1 MTDKKREA
9 GDKTKGF
16 TLQKQRALA
25 LFFDEIKI
33 NPNVH
38 INVAIEYQG
47 DVFLQSE
54 KTGYVEEQKNY
65 NEISTFSFNSH
76 QILNTLAYFLEI
88 WLAEEKSQKVKF
100 GFYST
105 TKIAKEKS
113 TKKIKFLDI
122 PIPSNG
128 LLKHVV
134 DKKLAEDGVLESVRK
149 FLVQEYVEQYSK
161 VIESELDDS
170 SLTSFLNSI
179 TWYFEQ
185 DNEKKYELEIID
197 KIINSEFAHLL
208 PNTRSSKLLPGYP
221 DIVFADLMYALEKK
235 QDESD
240 ILLKFLS
247 KDRVELSFRRIA
259 DGEQLNINAVKY
271 LTIDLS
277 EFRIKTEHWL
287 KAHLKAKYFSNVKN
301 KSFPELLIRKVAKH
315 NREVKIKR
323 IDLEQANP
331 EKAKYLE
338 VVIKELGDLINEEA
352 PTFLFGEIGSGKSTL
367 LAHYYLQELKND
379 VLPIFIPSTFL
390 KGKITRDL
398 QSFKALINEFVNNEI
413 NLEDKFFDLDTILFA
428 KNELTLIIDGLDE
441 FDKDEANK
449 LLRHLLNISS
459 SISNLRVIASGRPI
473 ELQELVNFN
482 EWNCLT
488 TLDLT
493 EGELRQILTNEAIAV
508 GMDKIEAE
516 GDSSKRFKIL
526 SKKQEL
532 LSIATTPLI
541 ACLIR
546 DFLDEN
552 IESKTLGDILY
563 EVVKNR
569 LNWHEED
576 QKENLKSFLDAYPNA
591 LQREPFIAEIGY
603 KLYHSHSGRI
613 NEDNLFRIVGSEK
626 LIPKTTNNR
635 NKVVDEAIKFFK
647 SSFLQKIGDEYAFQ
661 SHQLH
666 QLTVGIYLFNQIFTG
681 EKFDFKQDRITE
693 WREISYSGTVAR
705 IKGES
710 RKMINFFSEVLDE
723 LIFTED
729 NTPATAVFLAEAQI
743 NELNILFIEKLRNL
757 GFRPLRLW
765 GESDS
770 IVPNAYSY
778 AIKDIGQK
786 GFEWLFENYLT
797 PRHPSQTGGY
807 DRIGVRILR
816 YYLVRSHYQLSN
828 FEKET
833 LGSIIQF
840 HVAVKAFSCNNLLP
854 VIAVALPEKFE
865 SKQRCILLA
874 DALKSY
880 SIASKAE
887 EILRKEWSKGNH
899 NDVLNGLETACRNKD
914 YQHKNALR
922 LWLQLNES
930 PIPKLLLNH
939 CIRLISNGDS
949 EIQAVINKRIN
960 HTSFISYLRFI
971 ALHQNTISDAAAI
984 VLYKID
990 SERNPTLIAWP
1001 IMHRTSWFDY
1011 KDAKRE
1017 EILNDVVLAND
1028 EKRKAFILDHIPN
1041 SNRDLGIPEIYVKYF
1056 LATLESTDD
1065 IYINEFLHVVNN
1077 LGKYFLSRYPE
1088 IRYRFIKILN
1098 KEAYYDALKNM
1109 LKHLDSTIRYK
1120 SASILLACYPEK
1132 EKEAL
1137 EIVIRSSFK
1146 RLSDNQEWLRFCM
1159 KLNYSKV
1166 MLDHIY
1172 FLLDDLTEVSRVFA
1186 IKLLYHNDE
1195 YRLNSNLIDE
1205 LILGLLGAASFL
1217 DWSAVLTDDGVHSVI
1232 AQNRFYEDLKKQ
1244 LTSGNY
1250 EIKERAASHLI
1261 YHHES
1266 KLDVKEKA
1274 ICWLLHIQYSERSLI
1289 DFYKKHIH
1297 LFDNSDFISE
1307 LKTQGKGLE
1316 KITKGKKILLL
1327 RFYEALKER
1336 ADWKEFFIA
1345 LINVKPHMDHH
1356 RLEQIYPLLI
1366 DLANEDGSV
1375 KVLIG
1380 KAAKELLTY
1389 PTYAED
1395 THYNFI
1401 IPYLAILAQEFENL
1415 SSKEVEEILVKYRIS
1430 QDEIACSLLY
1440 RLGKIPDEY
1449 YPERGNIEHISLFAT
1464 NPIVPY
1470 SPIKADY
1477 LPKIL
1482 ADGEDIPKAL
1492 IDTIESVLLEGL
1504 LNSDEVIKL
1513 STLGNLATYFAMVI
1527 AFSRNS
1533 DLTLKDFLKAED
1545 IGSGKHYARGITQY
1559 YKSVLSRI
1567 KEITVSD
1574 KKNKEEYINV
1584 LINEIGSENKARDI
1598 IDIFNE
1604 LFDLKANFNSILLIE
1619 LFEALFE
1626 VPYRLNLN
1634 LVYQINEFFLN
1645 RTNSE
1650 DKKGLIVPLRKCLK
1664 AVLSSGYERHESEL
1678 ELMAWQL
1685 SLMLLYLEGKSTEET
1700 QRGFLIGLSNV
1711 FVQDG
1716 NRNYTSESGGKK
1728 KFKGRDLFIHSD
1740 LIFRRL
1746 NRNVIS
1752 EIIKKGAESDVPEIS
1767 SLCRL
1772 ISSVAND

>member
-1 MTDKKREA
+1 MAKINREA

-25 LFFDEIKI
+25 LFFDEIKV

-38 INVAIEYQG
+38 VNVAIEYQG
-47 DVFLQSE
+47 DVFLQGE
-54 KTGYVEEQKNY
+54 KSGYVEEQKNY
-65 NEISTFSFNSH
+65 NEVSAFSFNSN

-88 WLAEEKSQKVKF
+88 WLAEGKSQNIKF

-105 TKIAKEKS
+105 NKIAKEKS
-113 TKKIKFLDI
+113 TKKLKFLDI
-122 PIPSNG
+122 SIPSDG
-128 LLKHVV
+128 LLQCII
-134 DKKLAEDGVLESVRK
+134 DKKIADDQVLESVRK
-149 FLVQEYVEQYSK
+149 ILVQEYVEQYSK
-161 VIESELDDS
+161 VIESELDDT
-170 SLTSFLNSI
+170 SLTSFLNTI
-179 TWYFEQ
+179 TWFFEQ
-185 DNEKKYELEIID
+185 DNEKKYELEVID
-197 KIINSEFAHLL
+197 KIVNSEFAELL
-208 PNTRSSKLLPGYP
+208 PNTRSSRLLPGYP
-221 DIVFADLMYALEKK
+221 DNVFADLMYALEKK

-240 ILLKFLS
+240 ILLKFLN
-247 KDRVELSFRRIA
+247 KERVELSFRRIGS
-259 DGEQLNINAVKY
+259 DEKLDINAFKY

-277 EFRIKTEHWL
+277 ELRRKTEHWL
-287 KAHLKAKYFSNVKN
+287 IAYLKAKYFSNVKN
-301 KSFPELLIRKVAKH
+301 KSFPELLVRKVAKH

-323 IDLEQANP
+323 VDLEQANP

-367 LAHYYLQELKND
+367 LAHYYLQELQNEI
-379 VLPIFIPSTFL
+379 LPVFIPSTYL
-390 KGKITRDL
+390 KGRVTRDL
-398 QSFKALINEFVNNEI
+398 QSFKELINEFVNNEI
-413 NLEDKFFDLDTILFA
+413 NLEDKFFDLDTILLT

-449 LLRHLLNISS
+449 LLRHLLNLSN
-459 SISNLRVIASGRPI
+459 SISNLRIIASGRPI

-493 EGELRQILTNEAIAV
+493 EEELKQILTNEAIAI
-508 GMDKIEAE
+508 GMDDVDAK
-516 GDSSKRFKIL
+516 GDSNRRFKIL
-526 SKKQEL
+526 SKKHEL
-532 LSIATTPLI
+532 LSITTTPLI

-546 DFLDEN
+546 DFLNEN
-552 IESKTLGDILY
+552 VESKTLGDILY

-576 QKENLKSFLDAYPNA
+576 QKENLKTFLEAYPNA

-603 KLYHSHSGRI
+603 KLYHAPNGRI
-613 NEDNLFRIVGSEK
+613 NEDNLFQIIDSENLVPKNVG
-626 LIPKTTNNR
+626 NR
-635 NKVVDEAIKFFK
+635 NKIVDEAIKFFK
-647 SSFLQKIGDEYAFQ
+647 SSFLQKIGSEYAFQ

-666 QLTVGIYLFNQIFTG
+666 QLAVGIHLFKQISIG
-681 EKFDFKQDRITE
+681 ENFDFKQDRIDE
-693 WREISYSGTVAR
+693 WREISYSGAVAR

-710 RKMINFFSEVLDE
+710 RKMISFFSEILEE
-723 LIFTED
+723 LLFTED

-743 NELNILFIEKLRNL
+743 NELNVLFIEKLKNL
-757 GFRPLRLW
+757 GFRPLKLW

-770 IVPNAYSY
+770 IVPNAYAY
-778 AIKDIGQK
+778 IIKDIGQK

-816 YYLVRSHYQLSN
+816 YYLVRSEYQLSE
-828 FEKET
+828 FEKES
-833 LGSIIQF
+833 LSSIIQF
-840 HVAVKAFSCNNLLP
+840 HIAVKAFSCNNILP
-854 VIAVALPEKFE
+854 AITVALPENFE
-865 SKQRCILLA
+865 LKQRCILLA

-880 SIASKAE
+880 SIANRAE
-887 EILRKEWSKGNH
+887 ELLLEEWSKGNH
-899 NDVLNGLETACRNKD
+899 DDVINGLEIACRNKD
-914 YQHKNALR
+914 YEHKNALR

-949 EIQAVINKRIN
+949 EIQAVIDKRIN

-971 ALHQNTISDAAAI
+971 ALSQNTISDAAAI
-984 VLYKID
+984 VLYKTD

-1011 KDAKRE
+1011 KDVKRE
-1017 EILNDVVLAND
+1017 KILNDIVLTD
-1028 EKRKAFILDHIPN
+1028 KESRQDFILSHIPN
-1041 SNRDLGIPEIYVKYF
+1041 SKRDLGIPEIYVKYF
-1056 LATLESTDD
+1056 LKTLETTEE
-1065 IYINEFLHVVNN
+1065 IYVNEFLHVVNN
-1077 LGKYFLSRYPE
+1077 LGKYFLPRYPE
-1088 IRYRFIKILN
+1088 IRSQFIKVLH
-1098 KEAYYDALKNM
+1098 KAAYYDALKSM
-1109 LKHLDSTIRYK
+1109 LTNLDSTIRYK

-1159 KLNYSKV
+1159 KLNYSKL
-1166 MLDHIY
+1166 MLDHIH

-1186 IKLLYHNDE
+1186 LKLLFHNEE
-1195 YRLNSNLIDE
+1195 YRLNSALIHE
-1205 LILGLLGAASFL
+1205 LIIGLLGTASFL
-1217 DWSAVLTDDGVHSVI
+1217 DWSAGLLDDGVQRVA
-1232 AQNRFYEDLKKQ
+1232 AQNRFYEDLKNQ
-1244 LTSGNY
+1244 LTSNNY
-1250 EIKERAASHLI
+1250 EVKERAASHLI

-1266 KLDVKEKA
+1266 KIDVKEKA
-1274 ICWLLHIQYSERSLI
+1274 ICWLLHIQYSEQALI
-1289 DFYKKHIH
+1289 DFYKKHIC
-1297 LFDNSDFISE
+1297 LFDDSDFISE
-1307 LKTQGKGLE
+1307 LKTQGKLLE
-1316 KITKGKKILLL
+1316 ESIKGKNILLL
-1327 RFYEALKER
+1327 RFYEALKEGR
-1336 ADWKEFFIA
+1336 DWKEFFIA
-1345 LINVKPHMDHH
+1345 LINVKPHIDHH
-1356 RLEQIYPLLI
+1356 RLEHIYPLLI
-1366 DLANEDGSV
+1366 DLANKDKNV
-1375 KVLIG
+1375 KILIG
-1380 KAAKELLTY
+1380 QAAKELLTY
-1389 PTYAED
+1389 PAYSED

-1401 IPYLAILAQEFENL
+1401 IPYFTILAHEFENL
-1415 SSKEVEEILVKYRIS
+1415 SSEQVEETLIKYRIS

-1449 YPERGNIEHISLFAT
+1449 YPERGNFEHISLFANNT
-1464 NPIVPY
+1464 IVPY
-1470 SPIKADY
+1470 SPIETDC

-1492 IDTIESVLLEGL
+1492 IDIIENVLLEGL
-1504 LNSDEVIKL
+1504 LTSEEVIKL
-1513 STLGNLATYFAMVI
+1513 SSQGNLATYFAMVI

-1559 YKSVLSRI
+1559 HKSILLRI

-1574 KKNKEEYINV
+1574 KKSKEEYINV
-1584 LINEIGSENKARDI
+1584 LINEISSENKARDI
-1598 IDIFNE
+1598 IDVFNE
-1604 LFDLKANFNSILLIE
+1604 LFGLKTNFNAILLIE

-1650 DKKGLIVPLRKCLK
+1650 DQKSLITPLRKCLK

-1685 SLMLLYLEGKSTEET
+1685 SLMLLYLEGKSTQET

-1711 FVQDG
+1711 FVQNGRD
-1716 NRNYTSESGGKK
+1716 YTSESRGKQQ
-1728 KFKGRDLFIHSD
+1728 FKGRDLFIHSD
-1740 LIFRRL
+1740 LIFRKLDR
-1746 NRNVIS
+1746 S
-1752 EIIKKGAESDVPEIS
+1752 IIKEIMQVGIESDVPEIS

-1772 ISSVAND
+1772 ISAVAND